1 VSLEDARRQKTD
13 QPELSPRK
21 KGEAQKTQ
29 RSGEASTA
37 AHDNERSGTDHLME
51 QVVDAS
57 NVQEALKKV
66 VQNKGSPGVDGMRT
80 EDLQNW
86 LAGNWEKLREEL
98 LTGRYQ
104 PGMVRR
110 HAIPKS
116 GGGVRELGI
125 PTALDRMI
133 QQAILQVL
141 QPRFDPTFSEH
152 SYGFRPGRRAHDALR
167 AAQAMIQGGRQW
179 VVDADLEKMF
189 DRVNHDVLMGRLEK
203 RIADKRLLRLI
214 RRYLEAGVMADGVV
228 MERHEGTPQGG
239 PLSPLLAN
247 VLLDEVDRELERRGH
262 AFCRYADDLNVYVG
276 SKRAGEDVLAL
287 LRRLYGGLR
296 LKINEAKSA
305 VARPWDRQF
314 LGYSF
319 TLARR
324 GKVKL
329 CVAPKALAK
338 MKERVREITSR
349 MGGRSMRQVAGAL
362 REYLPGWKSYFQL
375 AEPKRLFDDL
385 DEWIR
390 RRLRVLQL
398 KQWKRGTTVFDRL
411 RARGISHGIALT
423 VAGQCEHY
431 ARLVRSPVIYI
442 ALPNRIFD
450 DLGVPRLAR

>member
-1 VSLEDARRQKTD
+1 MSLEDARRQKSG
-13 QPELSPRK
+13 QPELPQRK

-37 AHDNERSGTDHLME
+37 ANDNERSGTDHLME
-51 QVVDAS
+51 LVVEAS

-80 EDLQNW
+80 EDLPNW
-86 LAGNWEKLREEL
+86 LSGNWEKIREDL

-104 PGMVRR
+104 PAIVRR
-110 HAIPKS
+110 HQIPKS

-167 AAQAMIQGGRQW
+167 AAQAIIQAGRQW

-228 MERHEGTPQGG
+228 TERHEGTPQGG

-247 VLLDEVDRELERRGH
+247 VLLDEVDRELEKRGH

-319 TLARR
+319 TLARG

-338 MKERVREITSR
+338 MKDRVRELTSR
-349 MGGRSMRQVAGAL
+349 MGGRSMRQVAEAL
-362 REYLPGWKSYFQL
+362 REYLPGWKSYFHL

-423 VAGQCEHY
+423 VAAQCEHY
-431 ARLVRSPVIYI
+431 ARLVRTPVIYI
-442 ALPNRIFD
+442 ALPNKVFD